1 MWLPLD
7 VEHGFGGPMSHIRR
21 ASRKGEPPGEPED
34 AVMAAQRSSR
44 PREDLAARDSRIVR
58 VLLDGA
64 GVDTLLLARAMFGLG
79 TDAQTVRFALD
90 SLVKTSCKWM
100 NDDQRAAMIAAEHA
114 KDDGRA
120 MFVPDDS
127 QR

>member
-7 VEHGFGGPMSHIRR
+7 VERGCLL
-21 ASRKGEPPGEPED
+21 AGEPED
-34 AVMAAQRSSR
+34 AVMTAQRSRR
-44 PREDLAARDSRIVR
+44 PPKASAAKNDRIVH
-58 VLLDGA
+58 VPLDGA

-100 NDDQRAAMIAAEHA
+100 DDDQRAAMIAAEHA
-114 KDDGRA
+114 KDDRREP
-120 MFVPDDS
+120 VLPDDM